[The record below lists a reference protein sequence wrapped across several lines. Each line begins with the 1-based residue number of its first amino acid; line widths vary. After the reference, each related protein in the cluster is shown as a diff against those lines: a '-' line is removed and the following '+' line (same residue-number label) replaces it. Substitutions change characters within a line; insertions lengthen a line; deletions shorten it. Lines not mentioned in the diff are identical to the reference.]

1 MEQAESSKLRPFEAI
16 WIKIAEPTRGG
27 TVYSYDENGN
37 IVAADNISYVY
48 DSQNRMTKALVNGQP
63 VGEYVYDAMNRRVK
77 KTAYGVT
84 TNYVYDQFG
93 NLIAEAD
100 SSGNI
105 TREYI
110 YLNGKPLAL
119 VDLPLPH
126 TV

>member
-1 MEQAESSKLRPFEAI
+1 M
-16 WIKIAEPTRGG
+16 RGG
-27 TVYSYDENGN
+27 TTYSYDGNGN
-37 IVAADNISYVY
+37 IITADNISYEY
-48 DSQNRMTKALVNGQP
+48 DSQNRMTKALVNDQP
-63 VGEYVYDAMNRRVK
+63 VGEYVYDTMNRRVK

-100 SSGNI
+100 SSGSF

-110 YLNGKPLAL
+110 YLNSRPLAL
-119 VDLPLPH
+119 VDLPLPPSAPPQTISGQVSRGCS